1 MRKYCSDDG
10 LFVIGSLVKVIT
22 YPSDQNNKKIGLII
36 SGAHPFHL
44 ENMAEIVIENWLFR
58 ESIDDG
64 FLLEPSYIVRIENN
78 DWIYSESELEII
90 NSPTLCHPTTG
101 SFG

>member
-1 MRKYCSDDG
+1 MRKYSSDDG
-10 LFVIGSLVKVIT
+10 QFIVGCLVKIHT
-22 YPSDQNNKKIGLII
+22 YPSDINHKKIGLII
-36 SGAHPFHL
+36 SGADPFYL
-44 ENMAEIVIENWLFR
+44 EQMAEVVIENWLFR

-90 NSPTLCHPTTG
+90 NSPRLSLSRTG

>member
-10 LFVIGSLVKVIT
+10 QFVIGSLVKVIT
-22 YPSDQNNKKIGLII
+22 YTSDMNNNKIGLVI
-36 SGAHPFHL
+36 SGADPFHL

-90 NSPTLCHPTTG
+90 NSPTL
-101 SFG
+101 

>member
-1 MRKYCSDDG
+1 MRKYSSDDG
-10 LFVIGSLVKVIT
+10 QFIVGCLVRVCT
-22 YPSDQNNKKIGLII
+22 YPDDINHNKIGLII
-36 SGAHPFHL
+36 SGADPFHL
-44 ENMAEIVIENWLFR
+44 EQMAEIVIENWLFR

-78 DWIYSESELEII
+78 DWIYAESELEII
-90 NSPTLCHPTTG
+90 NSPRLSLSSSG

>member
-1 MRKYCSDDG
+1 MGDMNHG
-10 LFVIGSLVKVIT
+10 KV
-22 YPSDQNNKKIGLII
+22 GLII
-36 SGAHPFHL
+36 SGADPFHL
-44 ENMAEIVIENWLFR
+44 EQMPEIVIENWLFR

-78 DWIYSESELEII
+78 DWIYAESELEII
-90 NSPTLCHPTTG
+90 NSPRLSLPTTG

>member
-1 MRKYCSDDG
+1 MRKYTSDDG
-10 LFVIGSLVKVIT
+10 QFIIGCLVKVCT
-22 YPSDQNNKKIGLII
+22 YPGDMNHSKIGLII
-36 SGAHPFHL
+36 SGADPFHL
-44 ENMAEIVIENWLFR
+44 EQMAEIVIENWLFR

-78 DWIYSESELEII
+78 DWIYAESELEII
-90 NSPTLCHPTTG
+90 NSPRLSLPTTG